1 MFQFTQMGYIALSI
15 ICIALI
21 YRGLKSALA
30 KSSFPAKEQQRI
42 ARQFILAVAGW
53 ILLVSFLAWTQ
64 FFAEFSAIPPR
75 FILVLLLPLLSI
87 LGLTIFS
94 SKLTEILRH
103 VPPSHL
109 VYIQSF
115 RVVVELLIWMLFL
128 QDLLPIQMTFEG
140 YNFDVLTGLTAPFV
154 AYFCLVKKQWPRW
167 VGIAWNIGGL
177 ILVFTI
183 VTIAIFSFP
192 TPFRYFMNEPANRI
206 VAQFPFV
213 WLPAILVTI
222 AYSMHFFS
230 LKQLLMKD
238 VS

>member
-1 MFQFTQMGYIALSI
+1 MYQLTQVGYIALSI
-15 ICIALI
+15 ICVALI
-21 YRGLKSALA
+21 YGGLQSALA
-30 KSSFPAKEQQRI
+30 KSTFTPQKQKRI
-42 ARQFILAVAGW
+42 ARQFILGVLGW
-53 ILLVSFLAWTQ
+53 ALLVSFLAWIQ

-75 FILVLLLPLLSI
+75 FIIVLLVPLLTI

-94 SKLTEILRH
+94 SDLAEILRH
-103 VPPSHL
+103 VPPAHL

-115 RVVVELLIWMLFL
+115 RIVVELLIWLLFL

-140 YNFDVLTGLTAPFV
+140 YNFDVLTGLTAPIV
-154 AYFCLVKKQWPRW
+154 AYFCFVKKQWPRW
-167 VGIAWNIGGL
+167 VAIAWNFTGL
-177 ILVFTI
+177 VLVFTI
-183 VTIAIFSFP
+183 ITISVFSFP

-230 LKQLLMKD
+230 LKQLLG
-238 VS
+238 SGAS

>member
-1 MFQFTQMGYIALSI
+1 MYQLTQVGYIALSI
-15 ICIALI
+15 ICVALI
-21 YRGLKSALA
+21 YGGLQRALA
-30 KSSFPAKEQQRI
+30 KSTFTPQKQKRI
-42 ARQFILAVAGW
+42 ARQFILGVLGW
-53 ILLVSFLAWTQ
+53 ALLVSFLAWIQ

-75 FILVLLLPLLSI
+75 FIIVLLVPLLTI

-94 SKLTEILRH
+94 SNLAEILRH

-115 RVVVELLIWMLFL
+115 RIVVELLIWLLFL

-140 YNFDVLTGLTAPFV
+140 YNFDVLTGLTAPIV
-154 AYFCLVKKQWPRW
+154 AYFCFTKKQWPRS
-167 VGIAWNIGGL
+167 VAIAWNVGGL

-183 VTIAIFSFP
+183 VTISVFSFP
-192 TPFRYFMNEPANRI
+192 TPFRYFMNEPANEI

-230 LKQLLMKD
+230 LKQLLSKT
-238 VS
+238 

>member
-1 MFQFTQMGYIALSI
+1 MYQLTQVGYIALSI
-15 ICIALI
+15 ICVALI
-21 YRGLKSALA
+21 YGGLQSALA
-30 KSSFPAKEQQRI
+30 KSKFTPQKQKRI
-42 ARQFILAVAGW
+42 ARQFILGVLGW
-53 ILLVSFLAWTQ
+53 ALLVSFLAWIQ

-75 FILVLLLPLLSI
+75 FIIVLLVPLLTI

-94 SKLTEILRH
+94 SDLAEILRH
-103 VPPSHL
+103 VPPAHL

-115 RVVVELLIWMLFL
+115 RIVVELLIWLLFL

-140 YNFDVLTGLTAPFV
+140 YNFDVLTGLTAPIV
-154 AYFCLVKKQWPRW
+154 AYFCFVKKQWPRW
-167 VGIAWNIGGL
+167 VAIAWNFTGL
-177 ILVFTI
+177 VLVFTI
-183 VTIAIFSFP
+183 ITISVFSFP

-230 LKQLLMKD
+230 LKQLLG
-238 VS
+238 SGAS

>member
-1 MFQFTQMGYIALSI
+1 MLQLTQMGYITLSL

-21 YRGLKSALA
+21 YGGLKRALA
-30 KSSFPAKEQQRI
+30 KSNFPAKKQQRI
-42 ARQFILAVAGW
+42 ARQFILAVVGW
-53 ILLVSFLAWTQ
+53 ALLVSFLAWIQ
-64 FFAEFSAIPPR
+64 FFAKFSAIPPR
-75 FILVLLLPLLSI
+75 FMIVLLLPLLTI

-94 SKLTEILRH
+94 RNLAEILRH
-103 VPPSHL
+103 VPPAHL

-140 YNFDVLTGLTAPFV
+140 YNFDVLTGLTAPFI

-167 VGIAWNIGGL
+167 VAIAWNISGL

-183 VTIAIFSFP
+183 VTIAILSFP

-230 LKQLLMKD
+230 LKQLLIKD
-238 VS
+238 AS

>member
-1 MFQFTQMGYIALSI
+1 MYQLTQVGYIALSL
-15 ICIALI
+15 ICVALI
-21 YRGLKSALA
+21 YGGLQGALA
-30 KSSFPAKEQQRI
+30 KSTFTPQKQKRI
-42 ARQFILAVAGW
+42 ARQFILGVLGW
-53 ILLVSFLAWTQ
+53 ALLVSFLAWIQ
-64 FFAEFSAIPPR
+64 FFAEFSATPPR
-75 FILVLLLPLLSI
+75 FIIVLLVPLLTI

-94 SKLTEILRH
+94 SNLAEILRH

-115 RVVVELLIWMLFL
+115 RIVVELLIWLLFL

-140 YNFDVLTGLTAPFV
+140 YNFDVLTGLTAPIV
-154 AYFCLVKKQWPRW
+154 AYFCFTKKQWPRS
-167 VGIAWNIGGL
+167 VAIAWNVGGL

-183 VTIAIFSFP
+183 VTISVFSFP

-230 LKQLLMKD
+230 LKQLLSKR
-238 VS
+238 